1 MKKGRERSGM
11 FRAWSLVLLLALS
24 GIVPAAWSA
33 LHAAGPADPSSAF
46 RLRGELLRN
55 GSVSLRWE
63 IAEGYK
69 LYGDQVRLEV
79 DSGSVS
85 MTPPVLPEGEQALDP
100 LTGEAAAVYHDSL
113 RLTVPFTA
121 TGSPF
126 VLRVWHQGCADEGI
140 CYPPAATLFR
150 IDPEKPGPLRAEA
163 GSAGFGVLPASP
175 SASFEPPS
183 DTAPSPVM
191 ATLMEGSLWK
201 IGAVFFVFGLLLSL
215 TPCILPMLPILSSI
229 IAGEASPSRSRGLL
243 LALVYSAGM
252 AVVYTGMGVAAGLAG
267 EGLAGFL
274 QQPPVLLGFAF
285 LLILLSLSMFDLYQ
299 LQIPASLQKRLN
311 SASVTLKG
319 GRFPGV
325 FLMGAISALVIGPCV
340 AAPLAG
346 TLIFISQTGD
356 LLLGGMALF
365 SMAAGMSV
373 PLLLLGL
380 SAGFLLPR
388 AGGWM
393 VAVKYLFGILLI
405 AVAINM
411 ASPVLPPPAVMTAW
425 AMLLVLAAYFLGVF
439 QRSGGNASSLNLAGR
454 ATGFLCLLLAAV
466 MVFGAATGARS
477 PGDLLR
483 VLGGTAVDGR
493 QPALQ
498 FLMISSDAELD
509 RELRDAD
516 RPVMLDF
523 SADWCVSCRELE
535 HITFR
540 DPEVAAALGR
550 MRLLRVDV
558 TRHTPEDRRLMKRFG
573 VFGPPA
579 LVFFDSKGRELSGL
593 RVDGFIAPKDLLELI
608 RRP

>member
-11 FRAWSLVLLLALS
+11 FLAWSLVLLLALS
-24 GIVPAAWSA
+24 GTVPAAWSA
-33 LHAAGPADPSSAF
+33 LHAEGPADPSSAF
-46 RLRGELLRN
+46 RLRGELLRD

-79 DSGSVS
+79 DSGSAS
-85 MTPPVLPEGEQALDP
+85 IIPPVLPPGEQALDP
-100 LTGEAAAVYHDSL
+100 LTGESSTLYHDSL
-113 RLTVPFTA
+113 RFTVQVA
-121 TGSPF
+121 GAGSPF
-126 VLRVWHQGCADEGI
+126 VLRVWHQGCADEGV
-140 CYPPAATLFR
+140 CYPPEATLFR
-150 IDPEKPGPLRAEA
+150 IDSDYPGLLRNEA

-183 DTAPSPVM
+183 DTASSPVL

-201 IGAVFFVFGLLLSL
+201 IGGVFFVFGLLLSF

-229 IAGEASPSRSRGLL
+229 IAGEAAPSRSRGLL

-252 AVVYTGMGVAAGLAG
+252 AVVYTGMGIAAGLAG

-274 QQPPVLLGFAF
+274 QQPPVLLGFAI
-285 LLILLSLSMFDLYQ
+285 LLILLSLSMFDVYQ
-299 LQIPASLQKRLN
+299 LQIPSALQERLN
-311 SASVTLKG
+311 RASGTLKG

-356 LLLGGMALF
+356 LLLGGLALF

-393 VAVKYLFGILLI
+393 VGVKYLFGILLI
-405 AVAINM
+405 AVAINLV
-411 ASPVLPPPAVMTAW
+411 SPVLPPPAVMTAW

-439 QRSGGNASSLNLAGR
+439 QRSGGNASPLNRAGR

-466 MVFGAATGARS
+466 MVFGAARGASS
-477 PGDLLR
+477 PLDLLR
-483 VLGGTAVDGR
+483 VMAGGSLEVR
-493 QPALQ
+493 QPVLQ
-498 FLMISSDAELD
+498 FKMISSEAELD
-509 RELRDAD
+509 LELRDAG

-523 SADWCVSCRELE
+523 SAAWCASCRELE

-540 DPEVAAALGR
+540 DPEVAAALER
-550 MRLLRVDV
+550 MQLLRVDV
-558 TRHTPEDRRLMKRFG
+558 TGHTPEDRQLMKRFG
-573 VFGPPA
+573 VFGPPS
-579 LVFFDSKGRELSGL
+579 LVFFDSKGKELPDL
-593 RVDGFIAPKDLLELI
+593 RVDGFIAPEDLLERI
-608 RRP
+608 SRP